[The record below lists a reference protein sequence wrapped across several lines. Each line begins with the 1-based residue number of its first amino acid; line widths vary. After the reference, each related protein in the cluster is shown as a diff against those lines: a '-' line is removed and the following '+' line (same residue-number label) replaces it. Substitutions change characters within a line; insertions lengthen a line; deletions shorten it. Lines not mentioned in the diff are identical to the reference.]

1 MVLIR
6 GAGQCK
12 NTKDVALD
20 DLAKEIGHALMLH
33 SQVVMMV
40 TTGRIGPTVRAHAK
54 AVHKSMALQVVLLD
68 GDQLQKVTREPSRAA
83 LTLLDF
89 LNEEARGIM
98 AQKAGQLSGMTGA

>member
-1 MVLIR
+1 
-6 GAGQCK
+6 
-12 NTKDVALD
+12 
-20 DLAKEIGHALMLH
+20 
-33 SQVVMMV
+33 
-40 TTGRIGPTVRAHAK
+40 
-54 AVHKSMALQVVLLD
+54 MALQVVLLA